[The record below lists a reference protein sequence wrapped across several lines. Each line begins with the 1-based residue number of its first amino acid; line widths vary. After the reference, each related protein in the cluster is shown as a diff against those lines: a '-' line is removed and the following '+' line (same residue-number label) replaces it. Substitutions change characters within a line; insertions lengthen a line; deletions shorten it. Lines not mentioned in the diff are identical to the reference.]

1 MCNYCRHASGRREG
15 GGRQGG
21 ERGVPRGAGH
31 RGSVDRPVSTS
42 LPLRPRQPAA
52 GDRGLRTVDDAVQGA
67 AGARR
72 PRARG
77 GDLAGRRPGRGLRR
91 LRPLDEQGRRRPGQ
105 EGAGDAGRGPRRQA
119 GAAGEDHGLPPG
131 PGGDAGHRATG
142 RDRGLRRDPQR
153 RPAPQARRRRRLAD
167 GPRGHRGDLP
177 TPEGK
182 WFGLTRYSHLIT
194 DENRKWWTLGAM
206 CFALF
211 MIMLDNTVVHVA
223 LPSIQKD
230 LGASI
235 SGLEWTINGYT
246 LSFAVLL
253 ATGGRLGDIFGRRLM
268 VMIGVVIFAVSS
280 ATGGFAPNEPPL
292 GLSRVVQ
299 GVGAALM
306 MPGTLSI
313 ITDAFPAHERGKA
326 MGTWAGVS
334 ALALAVGPVLGG
346 FLTEHVSWRAI
357 FYVNIPVAVGAIIA
371 TLFAVRESR
380 DTSVGREVDYAGV
393 AVLTVGLTSL
403 VLALV
408 EGNSWGWGSAEIV
421 GLLALAALA
430 LPAFVFV
437 ENRVKAPMVQFDLLS
452 DRNFLAAVCVAMI
465 ISFGMLGVFFFLAL
479 YMQDILGYTPLEAG
493 IRFLP
498 STLMIVGVAP
508 VAGRLSDRFGP
519 RWLIAIGLTIVAAS
533 LFSFSRIAVDS
544 TYLDLLPGFMLLGI
558 GIAMTMSP
566 MTSAAMNAVP
576 VQKAGIASG
585 VLSMFRM
592 VGGSLGVAVTGAI
605 FQGLVTSKLGSLLSG
620 SGVTAAQRDAVSE
633 QLGGGSVTKVPGL
646 TAARAK
652 EVTTAGSEAFVY
664 ALGHA
669 MTVSAFVALLGAA
682 IGATAIRAKAKGHT
696 SLEAATAEANPG
708 GEALATEEAREAAQ
722 LA

>member
-1 MCNYCRHASGRREG
+1 M
-15 GGRQGG
+15 
-21 ERGVPRGAGH
+21 
-31 RGSVDRPVSTS
+31 
-42 LPLRPRQPAA
+42 
-52 GDRGLRTVDDAVQGA
+52 
-67 AGARR
+67 
-72 PRARG
+72 
-77 GDLAGRRPGRGLRR
+77 
-91 LRPLDEQGRRRPGQ
+91 
-105 EGAGDAGRGPRRQA
+105 
-119 GAAGEDHGLPPG
+119 
-131 PGGDAGHRATG
+131 
-142 RDRGLRRDPQR
+142 
-153 RPAPQARRRRRLAD
+153 
-167 GPRGHRGDLP
+167 
-177 TPEGK
+177 
-182 WFGLTRYSHLIT
+182 TRYRHLIT
-194 DENRKWWTLGAM
+194 DDNRKWWTLGAM

-211 MIMLDNTVVHVA
+211 MIMLDNTVVNVA

-268 VMIGVVIFAVSS
+268 FLIGVVIFALSS
-280 ATGGFAPNEPPL
+280 ATAGLAPNETAL
-292 GLSRVVQ
+292 VVSRVVQ

-357 FYVNIPVAVGAIIA
+357 FYINIPVAIGAVIA

-380 DTSVGREVDYAGV
+380 DTSVGRDVDYGGV
-393 AVLTVGLTSL
+393 AVLTVGLTAL

-408 EGNSWGWGSAEIV
+408 EGNAWGWGSTEVIV
-421 GLLALAALA
+421 LLALAAVA

-452 DRNFLAAVCVAMI
+452 DRNFLAAVCVALILTFAM
-465 ISFGMLGVFFFLAL
+465 MGVFFFLAL
-479 YMQDILGYTPLEAG
+479 YMQDILGYSPLEAG

-519 RWLIAIGLTIVAAS
+519 RWLIAGGLLIVASS
-533 LFSFSRIAVDS
+533 LFTFSRIQVDS
-544 TYLDLLPGFMLLGI
+544 GYLDLLPGFMLLGI
-558 GIAMTMSP
+558 GVAMTMSP

-592 VGGSLGVAVTGAI
+592 VGGSLGIAVTGAI
-605 FQGLVTSKLGSLLSG
+605 FQGLVSSRLDTLLTG
-620 SGVTAAQRDAVSE
+620 TGVTEAQRQSISD
-633 QLGGGSVTKVPGL
+633 QLGGGTVPKVPGL
-646 TAARAK
+646 DAAQVK
-652 EVTTAGSEAFVY
+652 EVTAAGNEAFVY
-664 ALGHA
+664 AVSHA
-669 MTVSAFVALLGAA
+669 MTVSGFFALLGAL
-682 IGATAIRAKAKGHT
+682 IGATAVRSKARGT
-696 SLEAATAEANPG
+696 GVSPEAAVAEASPG
-708 GEALATEEAREAAQ
+708 GEALAGEEAREAAQ
-722 LA
+722 PA

>member
-1 MCNYCRHASGRREG
+1 M
-15 GGRQGG
+15 
-21 ERGVPRGAGH
+21 
-31 RGSVDRPVSTS
+31 
-42 LPLRPRQPAA
+42 
-52 GDRGLRTVDDAVQGA
+52 
-67 AGARR
+67 
-72 PRARG
+72 
-77 GDLAGRRPGRGLRR
+77 
-91 LRPLDEQGRRRPGQ
+91 
-105 EGAGDAGRGPRRQA
+105 
-119 GAAGEDHGLPPG
+119 
-131 PGGDAGHRATG
+131 
-142 RDRGLRRDPQR
+142 
-153 RPAPQARRRRRLAD
+153 
-167 GPRGHRGDLP
+167 
-177 TPEGK
+177 
-182 WFGLTRYSHLIT
+182 TRYRHLIT
-194 DENRKWWTLGAM
+194 DDNRKWWTLGAM

-211 MIMLDNTVVHVA
+211 MIMLDNTVVNVA

-268 VMIGVVIFAVSS
+268 FLAGVVIFALSS
-280 ATGGFAPNEPPL
+280 ATAGFAPSETAL
-292 GLSRVVQ
+292 VLSRVVQ

-357 FYVNIPVAVGAIIA
+357 FYVNIPVAVGAVLA

-380 DTSVGREVDYAGV
+380 DTTVGREVDYAGV
-393 AVLTVGLTSL
+393 AVLTAGLTAL

-408 EGNSWGWGSAEIV
+408 EGNSWGWGSPQVVA
-421 GLLALAALA
+421 LLTGAALA
-430 LPAFVFV
+430 LPAFVWV
-437 ENRVKAPMVQFDLLS
+437 ENRVRAPMVQFDLLS

-465 ISFGMLGVFFFLAL
+465 ISFAMLGVFFFLAL
-479 YMQDILGYTPLEAG
+479 YMQDILRYSPLEAG
-493 IRFLP
+493 VRFLP

-519 RWLIAIGLTIVAAS
+519 RWLIAGGLVLVAAS

-544 TYLDLLPGFMLLGI
+544 SYLDLLPGFMLLGI

-605 FQGLVTSKLGSLLSG
+605 FQGLVSSRLDTLLTG
-620 SGVTAAQRDAVSE
+620 TGVGAAQRESISD
-633 QLGGGSVTKVPGL
+633 QLGGGSVPSVPGL
-646 TAARAK
+646 GPAQAK
-652 EVTTAGSEAFVY
+652 EAAAAGREAFVY

-669 MTVSAFVALLGAA
+669 MTVSGLVALLGAA
-682 IGATAIRAKAKGHT
+682 IGATAIRAKSRT
-696 SLEAATAEANPG
+696 STSPRAAAAEASAG
-708 GEALATEEAREAAQ
+708 GEALAGEEAQEAAQ
-722 LA
+722 IA

>member
-1 MCNYCRHASGRREG
+1 
-15 GGRQGG
+15 
-21 ERGVPRGAGH
+21 
-31 RGSVDRPVSTS
+31 
-42 LPLRPRQPAA
+42 
-52 GDRGLRTVDDAVQGA
+52 
-67 AGARR
+67 
-72 PRARG
+72 
-77 GDLAGRRPGRGLRR
+77 
-91 LRPLDEQGRRRPGQ
+91 
-105 EGAGDAGRGPRRQA
+105 
-119 GAAGEDHGLPPG
+119 
-131 PGGDAGHRATG
+131 
-142 RDRGLRRDPQR
+142 
-153 RPAPQARRRRRLAD
+153 
-167 GPRGHRGDLP
+167 
-177 TPEGK
+177 
-182 WFGLTRYSHLIT
+182 LTRYRHLIT
-194 DENRKWWTLGAM
+194 DDNRKWWTLGAM

-211 MIMLDNTVVHVA
+211 MIMLDNTVVNVA
-223 LPSIQKD
+223 LPSIQQD

-253 ATGGRLGDIFGRRLM
+253 ATGGRLGDIFGRRRMFL
-268 VMIGVVIFAVSS
+268 IGVVIFATSS
-280 ATGGFAPNEPPL
+280 ATAGFAPDQTSL
-292 GLSRVVQ
+292 VISRIVQ

-357 FYVNIPVAVGAIIA
+357 FYINIPVAVGAVAA

-393 AVLTVGLTSL
+393 AVLTVGLTAL

-408 EGNSWGWGSAEIV
+408 EGNAWGWGSPQIIA
-421 GLLALAALA
+421 LLGAAVVA

-452 DRNFLAAVCVAMI
+452 DRNFLASVVVALI
-465 ISFGMLGVFFFLAL
+465 ITFAMMGVFFFLAL
-479 YMQDILGYTPLEAG
+479 YMQDILHYSPLEAG
-493 IRFLP
+493 VRFLP

-519 RWLIAIGLTIVAAS
+519 RWLIAGGLAIVAAS

-558 GIAMTMSP
+558 GVAMTMSP

-592 VGGSLGVAVTGAI
+592 IGGSLGIAITGAI
-605 FQGLVTSKLGSLLSG
+605 FQTLVSSRLDSLLG
-620 SGVTAAQRDAVSE
+620 GTGVSAAQQESISD
-633 QLGGGSVTKVPGL
+633 QLGGGGVPNVPGL
-646 TAARAK
+646 DPAQAK
-652 EVTTAGSEAFVY
+652 EVVVAGNEAFVY
-664 ALGHA
+664 ALSHA
-669 MTVSAFVALLGAA
+669 MTVSGFVALAGAI
-682 IGATAIRAKAKGHT
+682 IGATAIRAKSRG
-696 SLEAATAEANPG
+696 SVSPEAAVAEASPG
-708 GEALATEEAREAAQ
+708 GEALAGEEAREAAQ
-722 LA
+722 PA

>member
-1 MCNYCRHASGRREG
+1 M
-15 GGRQGG
+15 
-21 ERGVPRGAGH
+21 
-31 RGSVDRPVSTS
+31 T
-42 LPLRPRQPAA
+42 
-52 GDRGLRTVDDAVQGA
+52 
-67 AGARR
+67 
-72 PRARG
+72 
-77 GDLAGRRPGRGLRR
+77 
-91 LRPLDEQGRRRPGQ
+91 
-105 EGAGDAGRGPRRQA
+105 
-119 GAAGEDHGLPPG
+119 
-131 PGGDAGHRATG
+131 
-142 RDRGLRRDPQR
+142 
-153 RPAPQARRRRRLAD
+153 
-167 GPRGHRGDLP
+167 
-177 TPEGK
+177 
-182 WFGLTRYSHLIT
+182 TRYSHLIT

-211 MIMLDNTVVHVA
+211 MIMLDNTIVNVA

-268 VMIGVVIFAVSS
+268 FLVGVVVFALSS
-280 ATGGFAPNEPPL
+280 ATAGFAPDETSL
-292 GLSRVVQ
+292 VISRVVQ

-357 FYVNIPVAVGAIIA
+357 FYVNIPVAIGAVFA

-393 AVLTVGLTSL
+393 AVLTVGLTAL

-408 EGNSWGWGSAEIV
+408 EGNSWGWGSTEVIALLV
-421 GLLALAALA
+421 GAALA
-430 LPAFVFV
+430 LPAFVWV
-437 ENRVKAPMVQFDLLS
+437 ENRVKAPMVQFDLLR

-479 YMQDILGYTPLEAG
+479 YMQDILGYSPLEAG
-493 IRFLP
+493 VRFLP

-508 VAGRLSDRFGP
+508 VAGRLSDRYGP
-519 RWLIAIGLTIVAAS
+519 RWLIAIGLVIVAAS

-544 TYLDLLPGFMLLGI
+544 SYLDLLPGFMLLGI

-576 VQKAGIASG
+576 VQKAGLASG

-605 FQGLVTSKLGSLLSG
+605 FQGLVTSKLDSLLSG
-620 SGVTAAQRDAVSE
+620 TGVTASQREAVSE
-633 QLGGGSVTKVPGL
+633 QLGGGSLPQVPGL
-646 TAARAK
+646 SAAQTK
-652 EVTTAGSEAFVY
+652 EVANAGSEAFVY
-664 ALGHA
+664 ALSHA
-669 MTVSAFVALLGAA
+669 MTVSACVALVGAA
-682 IGATAIRAKAKGHT
+682 IGAFGIRAKAKGRT
-696 SLEAATAEANPG
+696 TVEAATAEANPG
-708 GEALATEEAREAAQ
+708 GEAIAAEEAREAAQ
-722 LA
+722 PA